1 MKILLSGGSGF
12 IGKNLLKYITQNIS
26 YNILLVGR
34 NLEKIENK
42 NIKQVKL
49 DLNKI
54 EDDFDKIKE
63 FNPDIFL
70 HLAWEGI
77 PNYSEELSKKN
88 YLNTIKIMKMIAN
101 ETTCK
106 KIVSTGSCWEYND
119 GGYIGECKEDQLISL
134 NKPFSKYKNKIYN
147 EIYNVCEKKKILF
160 NWLRLFYVYGPG
172 QGKNS
177 IIPLLID
184 IFKNNKKINI
194 NFPSNKNDFIFIDDV
209 VSILDKFII
218 NNYSSGIYNVGTGK
232 STSISTILK
241 LIDNAVNGNDM
252 ISKKY
257 LNDVD
262 LKKSNQN
269 FFAST
274 KKLKKNLNSIDFTQ
288 IESGIKKMINYI

>member
-12 IGKNLLKYITQNIS
+12 IGKNLLKYIVQNKS
-26 YNILLVGR
+26 YNILVMGR
-34 NLEKIENK
+34 NLEKIRNK
-42 NIKQVKL
+42 NIKQIKL

-54 EDDFDKIKE
+54 ENNFEKIKE

-88 YLNTIKIMKMIAN
+88 YLNTIRIMKMIIN

-119 GGYIGECKEDQLISL
+119 GDYIGECEEDQLISL
-134 NKPFSKYKNKIYN
+134 NKPFSKYKNKIFTEVYN
-147 EIYNVCEKKKILF
+147 IFKKKKVLF

-184 IFKNNKKINI
+184 VFKNHTHVNAGPINPLNAI
-194 NFPSNKNDFIFIDDV
+194 NLSLMKETID
-209 VSILDKFII
+209 SIKQ
-218 NNYSSGIYNVGTGK
+218 K
-232 STSISTILK
+232 S
-241 LIDNAVNGNDM
+241 
-252 ISKKY
+252 
-257 LNDVD
+257 
-262 LKKSNQN
+262 
-269 FFAST
+269 
-274 KKLKKNLNSIDFTQ
+274 
-288 IESGIKKMINYI
+288 

>member
-1 MKILLSGGSGF
+1 MKILLSGGTGF
-12 IGKNLLKYITQNIS
+12 IGKNLLKYMAQNMN
-26 YNILLVGR
+26 YTILVVGR
-34 NLEKIENK
+34 NLEKAENK

-54 EDDFDKIKE
+54 EDNFDKIKE

-88 YLNTIKIMKMIAN
+88 YLNTIKIMKMIIN

-119 GGYIGECKEDQLISL
+119 GSHIGECKEDQLIYL
-134 NKPFSKYKNKIYN
+134 NKPFSKYKNKIFTEVN
-147 EIYNVCEKKKILF
+147 NICKKKKILF

-209 VSILDKFII
+209 VSIIDKFIK
-218 NNYSSGIYNVGTGK
+218 NDYSSGIYNVGTGK

-241 LIDNAVNGNDM
+241 IIDNVINGNEM

-257 LNDVD
+257 LNEID
-262 LKKSNQN
+262 LKKSDQN
-269 FFAST
+269 FYAST
-274 KKLKKNLNSIDFTQ
+274 KKLKMNLDNINFTQ
-288 IESGIKKMINYI
+288 IDSGIKKMINI